1 VSTDFTEDT
10 EEEGN
15 EKFSPNHFPNFPTYT
30 AETQTQEEKKSYPE
44 IRGKKIY
51 DFLRRRA
58 QRGHGKVQRIG
69 ILDGS

>member
-1 VSTDFTEDT
+1 VTTDFTEDT

-15 EKFSPNHFPNFPTYT
+15 EKFSPNHFPTYT
-30 AETQTQEEKKSYPE
+30 AETQTQDEKKSYPE

-69 ILDGS
+69 IPDGS